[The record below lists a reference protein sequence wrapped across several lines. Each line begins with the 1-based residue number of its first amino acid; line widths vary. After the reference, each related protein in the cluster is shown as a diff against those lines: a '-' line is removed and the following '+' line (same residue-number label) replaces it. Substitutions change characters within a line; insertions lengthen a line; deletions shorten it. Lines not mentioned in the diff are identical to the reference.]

1 MRRIFFG
8 HPLGRLGDEA
18 PALLFHLLAEL
29 LQPDGVHAD
38 EASGALGSKV
48 SNLVHGALAL
58 VVELLGVG
66 PAANDAEHAL
76 VGAAADG
83 AVDGLLGGGD
93 AVLEELT
100 LGREVETV
108 VEDLGVVEGGEL
120 VTESADF
127 TVENETLDVD
137 VSGAEH
143 GKTGG
148 LVAATGLEADETVLD
163 NVDTAD
169 TVPAGNGVGSEE
181 ELDGLGDALAVLVLE
196 LDRETL
202 LEVDS
207 EVLRG
212 VGCLGGVDGQLPHVL
227 GRSDVGVLEDAGLVA
242 AVCHVLVHA
251 PWLALGAGDGDA
263 LLGGV
268 VEEVVAALEA
278 VVEDGVPPGCDDLD
292 AGLESVEGQLE
303 ADLVVTLTS
312 AAVGDGE
319 AALLLG
325 DGDLGT
331 GDDGAGKGGTEE
343 VCVLRGMS
351 ALVVDGLLLN
361 ECDQPRR

>member
-1 MRRIFFG
+1 MFYSTNVFSKTQFFS
-8 HPLGRLGDEA
+8 HPLRRLLDEA

-48 SNLVHGALAL
+48 SDLVHGALAL

-66 PAANDAEHAL
+66 PAADDAEHAL
-76 VGAAADG
+76 VSAAADRT
-83 AVDGLLGGGD
+83 VDALLGGDD

-120 VTESADF
+120 VTESTDF
-127 TVENETLDVD
+127 TVQDETLDVN
-137 VSGAEH
+137 VSGAKH
-143 GKTGG
+143 GKTRG
-148 LVAATGLEADETVLD
+148 LVAAAGLEADETVFD

-181 ELDGLGDALAVLVLE
+181 ELDGLGDALAVLVVE
-196 LDRETL
+196 LDGETL
-202 LEVDS
+202 LEVDG
-207 EVLRG
+207 EVLGRIG
-212 VGCLGGVDGQLPHVL
+212 GLGGVDGQLPHVL
-227 GRSDVGVLEDAGLVA
+227 GRGDVGVLEDAGLVA

-251 PWLALGAGDGDA
+251 PRLALGAGDGDA

-278 VVEDGVPPGCDDLD
+278 VVEDGVPPGSDDLD
-292 AGLESVEGQLE
+292 GGLESVEGQLE
-303 ADLVVTLTS
+303 ADLVVTLAS
-312 AAVGDGE
+312 ATVGDGE

-325 DGDLGT
+325 DSDLGT
-331 GDDGAGKGGTEE
+331 GNDGAGEGGTEE
-343 VCVLRGMS
+343 VGVLS
-351 ALVVDGLLLN
+351 L
-361 ECDQPRR
+361 C